1 MPEYDVLVV
10 GGGVA
15 GLRAAIAAKQAG
27 ARVALLSK
35 THPLR
40 SHSATSP
47 GGLNAACGSDDSWE
61 KHLQDTAE
69 AGGSLCE
76 LPALAEMCR
85 EAAQEVLRLDHLG
98 VPFNRTP
105 EGKLARRRLHGSSV
119 PRSVFAADF
128 TGHAVLHTLYEQF
141 LKEGIQ
147 AYDEW

>member
-61 KHLQDTAE
+61 KHLQ
-69 AGGSLCE
+69 E
-76 LPALAEMCR
+76 LTGPLTIDEPSTDIDNLSIHAQLASDMPS
-85 EAAQEVLRLDHLG
+85 AYA
-98 VPFNRTP
+98 PTF
-105 EGKLARRRLHGSSV
+105 SS
-119 PRSVFAADF
+119 
-128 TGHAVLHTLYEQF
+128 
-141 LKEGIQ
+141 
-147 AYDEW
+147 